1 MRVISQDG
9 YTDIP
14 YEDFVFSA
22 TDDWKI
28 KVAKDIVCDIRQGKL
43 RVIAEY
49 SSREKALKVMELLR
63 ETYIGMP
70 IVIQNVDVSEDMAK
84 EFEILK
90 KCGVM
95 VRAKNQPP
103 EIEYINNAVFRF
115 PTDDEVKV

>member
-28 KVAKDIVCDIRQGKL
+28 KVAKDVVYTTGQGKL

-49 SSREKALKVMELLR
+49 SSREKVLKVIELLR
-63 ETYIGMP
+63 EEYLKYMRVEGGESPFTGQATQPNIW
-70 IVIQNVDVSEDMAK
+70 VIPK
-84 EFEILK
+84 
-90 KCGVM
+90 
-95 VRAKNQPP
+95 
-103 EIEYINNAVFRF
+103 VFRF
-115 PTDDEVKV
+115 PADDEVKV

>member
-28 KVAKDIVCDIRQGKL
+28 KVAKDVVYTTGQGKL

-49 SSREKALKVMELLR
+49 SSREKVLKVMEMLQNKYVEYLR
-63 ETYIGMP
+63 TDGGALGTANFYVQP
-70 IVIQNVDVSEDMAK
+70 NVWNIPK
-84 EFEILK
+84 
-90 KCGVM
+90 
-95 VRAKNQPP
+95 
-103 EIEYINNAVFRF
+103 VFRF
-115 PTDDEVKV
+115 PADDEVKV